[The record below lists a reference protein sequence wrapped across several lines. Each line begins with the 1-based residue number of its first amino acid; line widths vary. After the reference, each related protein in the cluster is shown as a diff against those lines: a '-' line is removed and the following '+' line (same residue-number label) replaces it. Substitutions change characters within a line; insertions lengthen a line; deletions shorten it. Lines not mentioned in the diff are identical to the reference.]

1 MTKLTSGEPS
11 CRIGDLL
18 ETIEAKGPQSVAAMD
33 GDRSLTYGQLR
44 QARDRYAKAFLALG
58 VGRGDRVAM
67 ATPPCLDFWVVLH
80 AVSSIGAIWVGV
92 NPRYQSRD
100 FEMLLADATPTV
112 LLAVSPFENR
122 DYVAELAPLLPA
134 GVPVVAIGEATSP
147 AIRLEAFLARAD
159 GVSDERLRKAQAA
172 VDPEDAAVIVY
183 TSGTTGRPKGAMLSH
198 RTIALSAQ
206 VNAAWMGPEDLAGAL
221 CAAPV
226 NHVGAINNIC
236 MPVMAGGG
244 RIIFF
249 PRIDVVAM
257 AEISAREKPS
267 YMVSSPTGFAMMLA
281 GGGTMKRL
289 STVRLIVFGGAMTA
303 LSVLEQ
309 IAPFGA
315 RLASVYGQTETC
327 GIITRTQD
335 TDPLEVHAHTIGTV
349 LPGAQL
355 RIAGADGEPA
365 APGEAGEI
373 QVRGPYV
380 MSGYFNNPAAT
391 AEAFTS
397 DGFLR
402 TGDIGRIRED
412 GNLVFVGRLKEMF
425 KSGGY
430 NIYPVEIEQA
440 ICEHPAVALAAV
452 VAVDDPKYQEV
463 GYAFVQPEIGASV
476 TPEDLKAFLR
486 GRIANYKAPKY
497 FEVHELLPTLPNGKL
512 DKVALKRR
520 AVAA

>member
-1 MTKLTSGEPS
+1 MMKLDAGEGYR
-11 CRIGDLL
+11 RITDLL
-18 ETIEAKGPQSVAAMD
+18 ESVEAQGPRAVAAMD
-33 GDRSLTYGQLR
+33 GERSLTYAQLR
-44 QARDRYAKAFLALG
+44 QARDRCAKALLALG
-58 VGRGDRVAM
+58 VRRGDRVAM

-80 AVSSIGAIWVGV
+80 AVSSIGAIWVGI

-100 FEMLLADATPTV
+100 FEMLLSDATPAV
-112 LLAVSPFENR
+112 LIAVSPFDER

-134 GVPVVAIGEATSP
+134 AVPVIAIGGATAP
-147 AIRLEAFLARAD
+147 AMSLDDFLAKAE
-159 GVSDERLRKAQAA
+159 GVSDERLRAAQAA
-172 VDPEDAAVIVY
+172 VDPEDPAVIVY

-206 VNAAWMGPEDLAGAL
+206 VNAAWMRPEDLAGAL

-249 PRIDVVAM
+249 PRIDVAAM

-309 IAPFGA
+309 VAPFGA
-315 RLASVYGQTETC
+315 RLSSVYGQTETC
-327 GIITRTQD
+327 GIITRTRD

-349 LPGAQL
+349 LPGAEL
-355 RIAGADGEPA
+355 RIAGADGQPA

-380 MSGYFNNPAAT
+380 MSGYFNNPVAT
-391 AEAFTS
+391 AEAFTA

-402 TGDIGRIRED
+402 TGDIGRVRED

-452 VAVDDPKYQEV
+452 VAVDDPKFQEV
-463 GYAFVQPEIGASV
+463 GFAFVQPEIGASV

-486 GRIANYKAPKY
+486 GRIANYKAPKF
-497 FEVHELLPTLPNGKL
+497 FEVHPQLPTLPNGKL
-512 DKVALKRR
+512 DKVTLKHK
-520 AVAA
+520 AANA